1 MKTHRLLVEGDIIEE
16 GDEWRIA
23 KSRCWCSVYSILIG
37 IEIKNNIHEA
47 FLIAGVEFRR
57 CI

>member
-1 MKTHRLLVEGDIIEE
+1 MKTHRLLKEGDVIEV

-23 KSRCWCSVYSILIG
+23 KSRCWSSVYSILIG